1 MVDIK
6 SKGFLVDPSESVL
19 SLISISMPPSL
30 YRPCSRSI
38 LPANLMAVPCCGFT
52 SPKRVVLFS
61 IRIFEIIEIFSQRS
75 ILHWIGSRVRADR

>member
-19 SLISISMPPSL
+19 SLISISILPSL

-38 LPANLMAVPCCGFT
+38 LPANLIVVSCCGFT
-52 SPKRVVLFS
+52 SPKRVVRFF
-61 IRIFEIIEIFSQRS
+61 IRIFEIIDIFSQRS
-75 ILHWIGSRVRADR
+75 ILHWMGSRVRADR

>member
-6 SKGFLVDPSESVL
+6 PKGFLVDPSESVL

-30 YRPCSRSI
+30 CRPRSRSI
-38 LPANLMAVPCCGFT
+38 
-52 SPKRVVLFS
+52 SPTNPIVVLFF

-75 ILHWIGSRVRADR
+75 ISHWIGSRVRADR